1 MISVLSFGTGSGC
14 VLADG
19 GVLSRYTAN
28 RRLGDGGCN
37 LFYSSDPHAQ
47 RNLLAPFFFGI
58 DSLDQFIVP
67 TDDRVRRE
75 YPECMLQL
83 VGRAIGSAFQFGDE
97 HSQHQLLDALRNRFG
112 LLVNRR
118 VRGCHTPDFHKELSR
133 CSWR

>member
-1 MISVLSFGTGSGC
+1 LSPETHSIKGILHFVFGIEIWDWFWGCTEISGGLSGC
-14 VLADG
+14 L
-19 GVLSRYTAN
+19 TN
-28 RRLGDGGCN
+28 WRLGDGGCN

-97 HSQHQLLDALRNRFG
+97 HSQH
-112 LLVNRR
+112 
-118 VRGCHTPDFHKELSR
+118 
-133 CSWR
+133 